1 MKKGNGDWPIFV
13 ISLPDRLDRRAA
25 ITTQLAAHDL
35 PFEIIDAIDGRS
47 SLTEAQKSAVD
58 HAAVQRHL
66 GRPLSNTEIACAQS
80 HQSIYHRVIAQNL
93 DGAVVLEDDATLTTA
108 FATLYRARAYQRFDI
123 LQFSYRRAR
132 VFPSRWLWPRLT
144 KGIRAAPVL
153 LNATITSTYSV
164 SQRAARR
171 LSQGPK
177 PIGGPADWPRDTF
190 GLRHMVTVPQT
201 ADQDRGT
208 LSSDIEFDRVELAS
222 RLSKDRSF
230 RRLLRLQYWQVW
242 LRKRL
247 SRKLAWERIQRP
259 APAQSSTNTP
269 QI

>member
-1 MKKGNGDWPIFV
+1 MEKDNADWPIFV

-25 ITTQLAAHDL
+25 ITAQLTAHDL

-47 SLTEAQKSAVD
+47 GLTEAQKSAVD

-66 GRPLSNTEIACAQS
+66 GRPLSDTEIACAQS
-80 HQSIYHRVIAQNL
+80 HQSVYQRVITL
-93 DGAVVLEDDATLTTA
+93 DLGGAVILEDDATLTTA

-132 VFPSRWLWPRLT
+132 VFPSRWLWPHLT
-144 KGIRAAPVL
+144 KDIRAARVL
-153 LNATITSTYSV
+153 LNSEVTSTYSV
-164 SQRAARR
+164 NQRAARY
-171 LSQGPK
+171 LSHGPK

-201 ADQDRGT
+201 ADQNGDT
-208 LSSDIEFDRVELAS
+208 LSSDIEFGRVDLAS
-222 RLSKDRSF
+222 RVNKDRSF
-230 RRLLRLQYWQVW
+230 RRLLRLQYWKVW

-247 SRKLAWERIQRP
+247 SRKLAWERI
-259 APAQSSTNTP
+259 
-269 QI
+269 